1 MAICPQPRATAS
13 AHLTGREFFPHLIS
27 QPFHDGLVI
36 VFSLAIAMALAAAAA
51 SLIRG
56 RTKPLPTS
64 PTPMTPAAMA
74 SPAAIEA
81 GSATPPAL
89 ELRGRVRDSA
99 GKPLVHATLTLVDRY
114 GHQKAIAR
122 SGQDGAYEL
131 ASAEPGS
138 HMLVVSAKGHE
149 PRAVQVTTGAEPALS
164 DLTLTAICGVH
175 GTVRHAHTDRPVP
188 HAHITLLNTHGDVV
202 TTSTTSENGTYTL
215 RGLTPGPYTVVA
227 SGSSPVAADVTL
239 GNGETRQVDL
249 QTSDAPD

>member
-1 MAICPQPRATAS
+1 MAS
-13 AHLTGREFFPHLIS
+13 A
-27 QPFHDGLVI
+27 Q
-36 VFSLAIAMALAAAAA
+36 AA
-51 SLIRG
+51 
-56 RTKPLPTS
+56 T
-64 PTPMTPAAMA
+64 
-74 SPAAIEA
+74 EA

-89 ELRGRVRDSA
+89 ELRGKVRDSS
-99 GKPLVHATLTLVDRY
+99 GEPLVHATLTLVDRY

-164 DLTLTAICGVH
+164 DLALTAICGVH

-188 HAHITLLNTHGDVV
+188 HAHITLLNAHGDVV

-215 RGLTPGPYTVVA
+215 KGLTPGPYTVVA
-227 SGSSPVAADVTL
+227 SGCPPVSADITL
-239 GNGETRQVDL
+239 GNGEARQVDL
-249 QTSDAPD
+249 RTSDAPD

>member
-1 MAICPQPRATAS
+1 MPITPTPAPP
-13 AHLTGREFFPHLIS
+13 
-27 QPFHDGLVI
+27 
-36 VFSLAIAMALAAAAA
+36 AAA
-51 SLIRG
+51 
-56 RTKPLPTS
+56 
-64 PTPMTPAAMA
+64 TPARA
-74 SPAAIEA
+74 PGQG

-99 GKPLVHATLTLVDRY
+99 GEPLVHATLTLVDRH
-114 GHQKAIAR
+114 GRQKAIAR

-164 DLTLTAICGVH
+164 DLALTAVCGVH
-175 GTVRHAHTDRPVP
+175 GTVRHTHTGRPVP
-188 HAHITLLNTHGDVV
+188 HAQITLLNTHGDVV
-202 TTSTTSENGTYTL
+202 ATSTTSENGTYTL

-227 SGSSPVAADVTL
+227 SGLPPVAADITL

-249 QTSDAPD
+249 QTDD